1 VNAAFLRVLIAQLSI
16 GFGFSI
22 YFLLPKY
29 LATELGATPSTVGTV
44 TALGLAAAVAASPL
58 MGAALDRFGRQRP
71 MLLGGAAIVL
81 TSLGMLTVS
90 SVGPWLY
97 FLRIVQGMGF
107 ALAFNAA
114 AVIVTDLSPPERIGQ
129 AVGLLG
135 VASLV
140 TNAVAPALG
149 ESIALS
155 WGWSPVFL
163 LAGATGVAVM
173 AFSFS
178 LPCVPRRNLTS
189 APAVEPSA
197 AGVWYAAG
205 ITGAAFGTLITF
217 AQGFALELGA
227 ARVASYFVGYTLG
240 ALIVRVGFGGS
251 VDRMGRRRVAQFS
264 LATYGIVLLLTADL
278 RPSLLGL
285 FGFGFGIAHGFTY
298 PALAALVAEGSSPAR
313 RGRAIAAFNA
323 AFNAGAGIAML
334 GCGWLARV
342 EGYRFV
348 FALVGVITLVSVTAL
363 AAPARRVV
371 PTLAPPDSHP

>member
-1 VNAAFLRVLIAQLSI
+1 
-16 GFGFSI
+16 
-22 YFLLPKY
+22 
-29 LATELGATPSTVGTV
+29 
-44 TALGLAAAVAASPL
+44 
-58 MGAALDRFGRQRP
+58 
-71 MLLGGAAIVL
+71 
-81 TSLGMLTVS
+81 
-90 SVGPWLY
+90 
-97 FLRIVQGMGF
+97 
-107 ALAFNAA
+107 
-114 AVIVTDLSPPERIGQ
+114 
-129 AVGLLG
+129 
-135 VASLV
+135 
-140 TNAVAPALG
+140 
-149 ESIALS
+149 
-155 WGWSPVFL
+155 
-163 LAGATGVAVM
+163 
-173 AFSFS
+173 
-178 LPCVPRRNLTS
+178 VPRRNLTS

-313 RGRAIAAFNA
+313 RGCAIAAFNA